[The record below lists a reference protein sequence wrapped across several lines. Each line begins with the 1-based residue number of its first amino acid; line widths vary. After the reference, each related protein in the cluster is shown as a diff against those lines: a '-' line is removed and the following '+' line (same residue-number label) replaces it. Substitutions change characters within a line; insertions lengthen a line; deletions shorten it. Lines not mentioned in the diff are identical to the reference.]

1 MLSAGSPLQA
11 IVECATALERAEAS
25 ARVLAA
31 RAAGHGGA
39 PRAFAELAA
48 IAPPGLIPTPG
59 RGAAHVARQIERAAD
74 VAVGA
79 RDLLG
84 AEVVDAVEWAA
95 SMTRRVA
102 ATSDALD
109 PTGASR
115 AARRGVAT
123 VRGLIAS
130 TIDRDVRWQ
139 AFRLGTHLPR
149 AGWVSALVAACAR
162 VAESA
167 GRVEAWRI
175 AAAVTGV
182 SGKEE
187 EVATRLLTDGDAV
200 VTIAHAL
207 SESEG
212 SLVALHKH
220 GTVSS
225 ASVGLAREA
234 QARLRQT
241 ASAFAL
247 DAEGA
252 ADALERLLD
261 GLGALVESV
270 DPTIADT
277 SGWSPPSP
285 RRPGRW
291 DVTPTAA

>member
-48 IAPPGLIPTPG
+48 IAPEGLIPTPG

-79 RDLLG
+79 RELLG

-109 PTGASR
+109 PTGESR

-130 TIDRDVRWQ
+130 TIDRDGRWQ

-162 VAESA
+162 VAAST
-167 GRVEAWRI
+167 GRADAWQI

-182 SGKEE
+182 SGPEDA
-187 EVATRLLTDGDAV
+187 VATRLLSDGEAV

-207 SESEG
+207 AETEG
-212 SLVALHKH
+212 ALVALHRH
-220 GTVSS
+220 GSVGSV
-225 ASVGLAREA
+225 SVGLAREA
-234 QARLRQT
+234 RARLRET
-241 ASAFAL
+241 AQAL
-247 DAEGA
+247 ALNAEGL
-252 ADALERLLD
+252 DALERLLD

-270 DPTIADT
+270 DPAVAGG
-277 SGWSPPSP
+277 SGWSPSSP
-285 RRPGRW
+285 RRPERW
-291 DVTPTAA
+291 DVAPTVA